1 MASVGCWRPTGGY
14 GRLLADSRVLTNMG
28 FSLTELTGRV
38 RSRLPG
44 ATGGQRA
51 SVRGLAAATAL
62 EIDGSTLRV
71 VEASRAGNSGR
82 ADQVHALPLE
92 LPGETSRNDAGALG
106 AAVARAL
113 SKARIKPGPTVMGI
127 GRGQVALRTV
137 VVPDTGLTG
146 TIASLVRF
154 QVARDL
160 PFRLE
165 EAVIDFRILRRL
177 PARVANETDTEGKT
191 AGGPLPAGSTP
202 DTVDRVE
209 VLVAVTRQE
218 SVDFLRRVAESA
230 GLSLA
235 AVGWIS
241 QANARCLGHG
251 GAGTGQAAGPQAPVA
266 LVALKPEEVGIEI
279 VDGESLLFSR
289 GMPMPAARDTD
300 PDAWIR
306 SATIEVVRTLH
317 AFGGGAGRT
326 SPESA
331 VLLGGTGREE
341 ALAGVLETRLG
352 FPVIQAPLA
361 RSLGLERSDAA
372 AVAAGFSVIGLGL
385 GATDPEGLAFDFLNP
400 KKPKPPPDL
409 RKVRWI
415 IGIAAALALL
425 VTVLGVRKTLVGRRE
440 AVLAGLQAEL
450 TAGEKKRP
458 TYRQMIQ
465 QAATLKAWSAE
476 ERDWLD
482 HYAHLSAVLPR
493 SEEVYLTS
501 IAFGP
506 NRAIRLGVQARNG
519 EVLGKVDRLLRTAGY
534 DVKPLAVTP
543 GADRHG
549 YNFRTTV
556 ELTVPPKLKFDVAKL
571 NPPARPAD
579 DVSLDPPK
587 KGGAR

>member
-1 MASVGCWRPTGGY
+1 MGSSLTDLA
-14 GRLLADSRVLTNMG
+14 GRL
-28 FSLTELTGRV
+28 
-38 RSRLPG
+38 RSRFPG
-44 ATGGQRA
+44 SASRQRA
-51 SVRGLAAATAL
+51 SLRGLAAATAL
-62 EIDGSTLRV
+62 EIDGTTLRV
-71 VEASRAGNSGR
+71 VEASRSGNAGR
-82 ADQVHALPLE
+82 VDRVHTLPLE
-92 LPGETSRNDAGALG
+92 LAADADRTDASVLG
-106 AAVARAL
+106 AAVGKAL
-113 SKARIKPGPTVMGI
+113 AKARIKPGPAVLGI
-127 GRGQVALRTV
+127 GRSQVVLRTV

-165 EAVIDFRILRRL
+165 EAVVDFRILRHLAARQ
-177 PARVANETDTEGKT
+177 PAEGEADATSKP
-191 AGGPLPAGSTP
+191 GPAAATPGTTP

-218 SVDFLRRVAESA
+218 SVEFLRRLAEAA

-235 AVGWIS
+235 AVGWMS
-241 QANARCLGHG
+241 QANARCLG
-251 GAGTGQAAGPQAPVA
+251 AAAPAATPTAMA
-266 LVALKPEEVGIEI
+266 LVALKTEEVGIEI
-279 VDGESLLFSR
+279 LEGRSLVFSR
-289 GMPMPAARDTD
+289 GMPMPPVGDTE
-300 PDAWIR
+300 PETWIR
-306 SATIEVVRTLH
+306 AATIEVVRTLH
-317 AFGGGAGRT
+317 ALGGTPGRS

-331 VLLGGTGREE
+331 VLLGGTGREQ
-341 ALAGVLETRLG
+341 ALASALETRLG
-352 FPVIQAPLA
+352 FSVPRIELA
-361 RSLGLERSDAA
+361 GALGLERLEADAA
-372 AVAAGFSVIGLGL
+372 AGGFSAIGLGL
-385 GATDPEGLAFDFLNP
+385 GATDPEGLDIDFLNP
-400 KKPKPPPDL
+400 KKPTPPPDL
-409 RKVRWI
+409 RKLRWM
-415 IGIAAALALL
+415 IGIAAATALL
-425 VTVLGVRKTLVGRRE
+425 VAVLGIRKTLVGRRE
-440 AVLAGLQAEL
+440 AVLAALQAEL
-450 TAGEKKRP
+450 AAGEKKRP

-543 GADRHG
+543 GADRNG

-571 NPPARPAD
+571 TPPPRPAD

>member
-1 MASVGCWRPTGGY
+1 
-14 GRLLADSRVLTNMG
+14 MG
-28 FSLTELTGRV
+28 FSPTELAGRI
-38 RSRLPG
+38 RSRFPG
-44 ATGGQRA
+44 AAGGQRT
-51 SVRGLAAATAL
+51 SLRGLAAATAL

-71 VEASRAGNSGR
+71 VEASRSATTGR
-82 ADQVHALPLE
+82 VDAVHALPLE
-92 LPGETSRNDAGALG
+92 LPSDADRTDAAALG
-106 AAVARAL
+106 AAIAKAL
-113 SKARIKPGPTVMGI
+113 AKARIKPGPAVLGI
-127 GRGQVALRTV
+127 GRSQVVLRTV

-165 EAVIDFRILRRL
+165 EAVVDFRILRRL
-177 PARVANETDTEGKT
+177 PARPASEGEPEAKPSPAPT
-191 AGGPLPAGSTP
+191 APGTTP

-218 SVDFLRRVAESA
+218 SVDFLRQLAEAA

-241 QANARCLGHG
+241 QANARCLM
-251 GAGTGQAAGPQAPVA
+251 APGPGSPAAPVA
-266 LVALKPEEVGIEI
+266 LVALKSEEVGIEI
-279 VDGESLLFSR
+279 LEGRSLVFSR
-289 GMPMPAARDTD
+289 GMPMPPVKDTD
-300 PDAWIR
+300 PATWIR
-306 SATIEVVRTLH
+306 AATIEVVRTLH
-317 AFGGGAGRT
+317 AFGGSPGKS

-331 VLLGGTGREE
+331 VLMGGTGREGALSE
-341 ALAGVLETRLG
+341 ALETRLG
-352 FPVIQAPLA
+352 FAVPQAALA
-361 RSLGLERSDAA
+361 SSPGLERSEPD
-372 AVAAGFSVIGLGL
+372 AVAAGFSAIGLGL
-385 GATDPEGLAFDFLNP
+385 GATDPEGLDIDFLNP
-400 KKPKPPPDL
+400 KKPTPPPDL
-409 RKVRWI
+409 RKIRWI

-425 VTVLGVRKTLVGRRE
+425 VAVLGIRKTLVGRRE

-450 TAGEKKRP
+450 AAGEKKRP

-519 EVLGKVDRLLRTAGY
+519 EVLGKVDRLLRSAGY

-571 NPPARPAD
+571 SPPARPAD

-587 KGGAR
+587 KGVAR

>member
-1 MASVGCWRPTGGY
+1 
-14 GRLLADSRVLTNMG
+14 MG
-28 FSLTELTGRV
+28 FSPTELVGRI
-38 RSRLPG
+38 RSRFPG
-44 ATGGQRA
+44 AAGGQRA
-51 SVRGLAAATAL
+51 SLRGLAAATAL
-62 EIDGSTLRV
+62 EIDGPILRV
-71 VEASRAGNSGR
+71 VEASRSGTTGR
-82 ADQVHALPLE
+82 VDSVHALPLE
-92 LPGETSRNDAGALG
+92 LPSDADRTDAAALG
-106 AAVARAL
+106 GAIAKAL
-113 SKARIKPGPTVMGI
+113 AKARIKPGPAVLGI
-127 GRGQVALRTV
+127 GRSQVVLRTV

-165 EAVIDFRILRRL
+165 EAVVDFRILRRL
-177 PARVANETDTEGKT
+177 PARQPSEGEPEAKPSPTTT
-191 AGGPLPAGSTP
+191 APGTTP

-218 SVDFLRRVAESA
+218 SLDFLRQLAEAA

-241 QANARCLGHG
+241 QANARCLV
-251 GAGTGQAAGPQAPVA
+251 APGTASPATPVA
-266 LVALKPEEVGIEI
+266 LVALKSEEVGIEI
-279 VDGESLLFSR
+279 LEGRSLVFSR
-289 GMPMPAARDTD
+289 GMPMPAVKDTD
-300 PDAWIR
+300 PATWIR
-306 SATIEVVRTLH
+306 AATIEVVRTLH
-317 AFGGGAGRT
+317 AFGGSPGKT

-331 VLLGGTGREE
+331 VLMGGTGREGALSE
-341 ALAGVLETRLG
+341 ALETRLG
-352 FPVIQAPLA
+352 FAVPQASLA
-361 RSLGLERSDAA
+361 PSPGLERSEAG
-372 AVAAGFSVIGLGL
+372 AVAAGFSAIGLGL
-385 GATDPEGLAFDFLNP
+385 GATDPEGLDIDFLNP
-400 KKPKPPPDL
+400 KKPTPPPDL